1 MGTESFC
8 IRRLLR
14 DEDGF
19 TDQNAVTNNFLISS
33 KILCS
38 YTGASRMAFGQELV
52 PFRRCTYGN
61 NVLIALPRAIET
73 VFENCACNQAFCNA
87 NYIVCPDYR
96 GADCGCVIQLYG
108 GNR

>member
-1 MGTESFC
+1 MFLNGYREFC

-61 NVLIALPRAIET
+61 NVLIALQEQLKT
-73 VFENCACNQAFCNA
+73 VFET
-87 NYIVCPDYR
+87 
-96 GADCGCVIQLYG
+96 GAWQPSVL
-108 GNR
+108 